1 MPQHIEI
8 NPVSHLTIGTIGEP
22 GKRVFYIQGGNAQEY
37 ISVIIEKAQA
47 SMLADSFDEI
57 LDQIKKNHPSIEK
70 ELAQSLQF
78 DFRLQEPLT
87 PLFRV
92 GNLGLGYNSEINRVI
107 LVTYELVGED
117 EESNIVSFWTTP
129 ALIKALVVHI
139 RQTIKGGRPICGN
152 CGQPID
158 KDGHFCAHR
167 NGYKA

>member
-8 NPVSHLTIGTIGEP
+8 NPVSHLTIGTVGEP
-22 GKRVFYIQGGNAQEY
+22 GNRTFYIQGGNAQEH
-37 ISVIIEKAQA
+37 ITVIIEKTQATLLAGSFTDLLAQI
-47 SMLADSFDEI
+47 S
-57 LDQIKKNHPSIEK
+57 KNHPEVQK

-78 DFRLQEPLT
+78 DFRLQQPIA

-92 GNLGLGYNSEINRVI
+92 GNLGLGYNAEIDRVI
-107 LVTYELVGED
+107 LVTYELVEEG

-129 ALIKALVVHI
+129 ALIKALTDHT
-139 RQTIKGGRPICGN
+139 RQIVSGGRPICGN

-158 KDGHFCAHR
+158 KGGHFCPHR